1 MAISIQLMQAFIIS
15 LCVGIALSACSGFR
29 VFVPMLIANLAIRF
43 QILDLSHGFAWLGS
57 PAATYILGAAT
68 IAEILAYYIP
78 VVDNLLDAIA
88 TPASF
93 IAGTILTTSFLKID
107 SPELRW
113 TLGVVAGGG
122 MASTIQAG
130 TGILRIASTKFT
142 GGFGNSILATIE
154 NFISIILSALTL
166 WVPVVIAIFSI
177 ILVLFLFRK
186 FINRFRDKK
195 SKISY
200 ENNPNH

>member
-1 MAISIQLMQAFIIS
+1 MQEFLIS
-15 LCVGIALSACSGFR
+15 LCVGVALSACSGFR

-43 QILDLSHGFAWLGS
+43 DILQLSHGFEWLGS

-68 IAEILAYYIP
+68 LAEILAYYVP

-93 IAGTILTTSFLKID
+93 MAGTILTTSMLKID

-113 TLGVVAGGG
+113 TLGIIAGGG
-122 MASTIQAG
+122 MAATIQAG
-130 TGILRIASTKFT
+130 TGLLRLASTKFT
-142 GGFGNSILATIE
+142 GGFGNSILATVE
-154 NFISIILSALTL
+154 NFISIIFSALTL
-166 WVPVVIAIFSI
+166 WIPVFIAILSI
-177 ILVLFLFRK
+177 LLVFFLFRK
-186 FINRFRDKK
+186 FIQRFQDKK

-200 ENNPNH
+200 ENNPNL